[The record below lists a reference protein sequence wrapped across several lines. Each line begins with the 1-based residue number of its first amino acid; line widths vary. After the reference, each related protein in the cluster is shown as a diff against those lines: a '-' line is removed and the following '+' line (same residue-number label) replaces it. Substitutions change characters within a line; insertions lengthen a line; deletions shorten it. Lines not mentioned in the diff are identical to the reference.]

1 MNKTI
6 TCTLASKRNYSK
18 MVFGVVSSKSGK
30 RRPRES
36 GFMFMI
42 RLFIVAVLFRARFPY
57 FWLKLSLL
65 LTFTR
70 ENKSFCSSN
79 LSPGKMFLLCIMY
92 FSPTRCLCWD
102 FKFNCI
108 DFWFLYSYSITQ
120 TTKLRAL
127 WVF

>member
-6 TCTLASKRNYSK
+6 TCTLALRNYSK
-18 MVFGVVSSKSGK
+18 MAFGVVSSKNGN

-65 LTFTR
+65 VTLTR

-79 LSPGKMFLLCIMY
+79 LLPGKMLFCIMY
-92 FSPTRCLCWD
+92 FSPTRCLCSD
-102 FKFNCI
+102 FKFNCT

-127 WVF
+127 WIF

>member
-1 MNKTI
+1 
-6 TCTLASKRNYSK
+6 
-18 MVFGVVSSKSGK
+18 MVFGVVSSKNGK

-65 LTFTR
+65 VTLTR
-70 ENKSFCSSN
+70 ENKSFYSSN
-79 LSPGKMFLLCIMY
+79 LLPEKKKKKKKKKKKIFVLLCIMY
-92 FSPTRCLCWD
+92 FSPTRCLRWD